1 MVVAVQAEGAS
12 VRQTT
17 KTSGCMVTRWRQES
31 SWTIVVFHGS
41 RSMRCGNPF
50 LLITRLVDARPQ
62 TPSHIHTVYRPSDP
76 TNKLIAKKIRQ
87 ESNELEIFKLLD
99 AAQPKSDHVITL
111 VDSFQGQS
119 AKWAILPKME
129 SVADCVKFAPKEL
142 ERNVV
147 QVCLGLVKGLGYL
160 HKLCIA
166 HRDIKPGNLL
176 VDHGFRLKVIDFDIA
191 MRVEDEDEEVDD
203 QCGTK
208 GWIAPEVEKRV
219 TYSPIR
225 ADRWS
230 CGHVLLY
237 LLDRFRKDDISL
249 RAIAGELHSDDP
261 RQRPS
266 LVKSCS
272 TFSRPFSEVADI
284 RDTDGRKSSRSRE
297 VSMEIDGENTI
308 PLKAKKQK
316 LDVLGLGQDE
326 NSERHDYSCYREVT
340 PVY

>member
-176 VDHGFRLKVIDFDIA
+176 VDHDFRLKVIDFDIA

-203 QCGTK
+203 QCGTN

-237 LLDRFRKDDISL
+237 LLDRFKKDDISL

-297 VSMEIDGENTI
+297 V
-308 PLKAKKQK
+308 
-316 LDVLGLGQDE
+316 
-326 NSERHDYSCYREVT
+326 
-340 PVY
+340 